1 MAYDPDCTAYWC
13 DKCGKEMT
21 IAVAECS
28 EEVLVLKCQGNLQGG
43 TGCGATRDF
52 VKSLAGPQVDVAR
65 RENSHG
71 KR

>member
-1 MAYDPDCTAYWC
+1 MAYDPGCTAYWC

-43 TGCGATRDF
+43 TGCGSMRAFQKTHWGDAQ
-52 VKSLAGPQVDVAR
+52 KEASNG
-65 RENSHG
+65 
-71 KR
+71 